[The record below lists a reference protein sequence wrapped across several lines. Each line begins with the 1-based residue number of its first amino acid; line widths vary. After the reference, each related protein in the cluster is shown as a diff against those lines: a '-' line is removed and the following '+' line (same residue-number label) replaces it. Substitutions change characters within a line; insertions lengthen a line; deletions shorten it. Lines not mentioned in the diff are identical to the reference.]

1 MLFKGIRGGRGAGKA
16 TRAEKEPLLKPG
28 AQRSEVPEPPTKATA
43 EKSGSFGE
51 YAGRTLEGV
60 SKYTTIAALV
70 FTGLYFLPPLLTKQ
84 MADTFFP
91 CLPEEYRPFASGAC
105 SCSCCICTVCILV
118 VVLLSMA
125 SDE

>member
-1 MLFKGIRGGRGAGKA
+1 MLFKGFGKGGKGGKGAKGDKDA
-16 TRAEKEPLLKPG
+16 G
-28 AQRSEVPEPPTKATA
+28 DGPELPTKATA

-91 CLPEEYRPFASGAC
+91 CLPEEYRPFASGLC
-105 SCSCCICTVCILV
+105 SCSCCICTVIILV
-118 VVLLSMA
+118 IVLLNMA
-125 SDE
+125 S